1 MPPQLIPDGI
11 MVPSGYWIA
20 LVHRNLP
27 DLTARHLKECFH
39 GGPCQTLDQC
49 RGEVSYMLITTCED
63 TTSPETERYYLT
75 LNIHL
80 RPHLGD
86 FVKTSSQEKSFE
98 TNVGRWSCKMN
109 KGIAACF
116 STRTM
121 WGLWKKHLKKI
132 LSRFCSQGV
141 PNYNRVKVFQI

>member
-1 MPPQLIPDGI
+1 

-49 RGEVSYMLITTCED
+49 RGE
-63 TTSPETERYYLT
+63 
-75 LNIHL
+75 
-80 RPHLGD
+80 
-86 FVKTSSQEKSFE
+86 
-98 TNVGRWSCKMN
+98 
-109 KGIAACF
+109 GIAACF
-116 STRTM
+116 STRAM
-121 WGLWKKHLKKI
+121 WGLSKKHLKKI

-141 PNYNRVKVFQI
+141 PNYRVKVFQI